1 MVWGGRGP
9 AAYPLTTEQVGAG
22 CQSHGQGQTAQG
34 TLNATCHT
42 PAASASLPWHS
53 GRFPAPQPADL
64 RPITP
69 PQPLEACLA
78 SQQGRGKCPHAHFLS
93 RGRVPRFI
101 AWVSLGT
108 APQASPLLAE
118 LSRCWPWTPAGP
130 RGHRFLPGHVARP
143 SLILVSTWASC
154 LQAPV
159 RPVPGS
165 GSQSRKY
172 KSIYWNKPAPQ
183 GAGLWLGAQ
192 QGTGT
197 AN

>member
-78 SQQGRGKCPHAHFLS
+78 SQQGRGTCSLTRAFSQPWESAQVHSMGQSRHCPTGVPAA
-93 RGRVPRFI
+93 GRAVP
-101 AWVSLGT
+101 AG
-108 APQASPLLAE
+108 PGPLLALVATASSLAMLHGP
-118 LSRCWPWTPAGP
+118 LSSWCPPGP
-130 RGHRFLPGHVARP
+130 RAYRHLSGLSQGLALGPESTR
-143 SLILVSTWASC
+143 VSTGINR
-154 LQAPV
+154 LL
-159 RPVPGS
+159 RE
-165 GSQSRKY
+165 
-172 KSIYWNKPAPQ
+172 Q
-183 GAGLWLGAQ
+183 GCG
-192 QGTGT
+192 
-197 AN
+197 